1 MGGELEAVGDDD
13 DDDDQVGKGEADGR
27 FEAKLDEAEEA
38 EMAQAECKRQQ
49 DILDSCDH
57 RHCPRQEL
65 DYLMRD
71 AGPRRE

>member
-1 MGGELEAVGDDD
+1 MMTMESV
-13 DDDDQVGKGEADGR
+13 KGERDER
-27 FEAKLDEAEEA
+27 FEAKLDEGDEGEEAEEA